1 MQKLINQ
8 IQKIEQNIK
17 NIKDPKTLVFINKR
31 YRDLQD
37 KLNVVISNIDVI
49 FENYESKSD

>member
-8 IQKIEQNIK
+8 MHDIEQRAK

-49 FENYESKSD
+49 FEKI